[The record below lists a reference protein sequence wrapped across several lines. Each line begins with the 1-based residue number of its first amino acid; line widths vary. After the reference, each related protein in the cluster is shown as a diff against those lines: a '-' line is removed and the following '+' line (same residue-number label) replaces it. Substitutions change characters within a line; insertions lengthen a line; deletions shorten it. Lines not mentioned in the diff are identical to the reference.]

1 MHVSNNIASKYFKI
15 CEGKIDRLKE
25 EIDKFT
31 TTVNDFY
38 IPLSAMQRTSGKKK
52 SMRIQD
58 FKKYNLKN
66 DLSYKTPYAAITQ
79 NTTICGEIK

>member
-31 TTVNDFY
+31 TTVRDFY
-38 IPLSAMQRTSGKKK
+38 IPLSARQRTSRGKKK
-52 SMRIQD
+52 INEDTGLQKVQ
-58 FKKYNLKN
+58 FKKW
-66 DLSYKTPYAAITQ
+66 PVI
-79 NTTICGEIK
+79 